1 MTLIARGAKWGV
13 RVREPG
19 GRQRWLGTFDTR
31 QLAQQAEADWTLGP
45 GRRAPT
51 VAHWGRVWLTDY
63 AREAAA
69 TRRTYAY
76 AVAQIVAEFGA
87 ARLDDIDRPRARR
100 LANSWPRGTSRIAR
114 TMWADAIRD
123 GLCDANPWSN
133 LRLETPKGRKDI
145 DALTE
150 PEIQDLSDLA
160 RRVHGDYGSEAA
172 TIILVL
178 AYVGLRPGELC
189 ALRSAD
195 LNLPDAELLIRF
207 NLDGSGQEKAPK
219 NGKPRF
225 VTIPPPALEALGH
238 IPLRLDS
245 PYVFHS
251 ARGHRLNKGS
261 LSYIWR
267 PLKAAWLEAGGRSLD
282 LYGLRHA
289 CATLLLER
297 GVTPADVAVQLGHS
311 DGGRLVQVLY
321 GHPSEDRARERLKLA
336 FGGTS
341 SPRSRGT
348 EARGSAVL
356 SSHEIS

>member
-1 MTLIARGAKWGV
+1 MTIVHRRGKWGV
-13 RVREPG
+13 RIREQG

-31 QLAQQAEADWTLGP
+31 TLAEQAEADWTLHS
-45 GRRAPT
+45 GRVAPT

-63 AREAAA
+63 ARDARA
-69 TRRTYAY
+69 TRRTYTY
-76 AVAQIVAEFGA
+76 AVGQIVGELGST
-87 ARLDDIDRPRARR
+87 RMDQVDRPRARR

-114 TMWADAIRD
+114 TMWADAVRD

-150 PEIQDLSDLA
+150 PEIGRLSELA
-160 RRVHGDYGSEAA
+160 RQVHGDYGYEAA
-172 TIILVL
+172 AIILVL

-195 LNLPDAELLIRF
+195 LNLADAEALIRF
-207 NLDGSGQEKAPK
+207 NLDGSGQEKSPK
-219 NGKPRF
+219 NGKPRV
-225 VTIPPPALEALGH
+225 VTIPPPALAALTQL
-238 IPLRLDS
+238 PRRLDS
-245 PYVFHS
+245 PYVFHTP
-251 ARGHRLNKGS
+251 RGKRLSKGS
-261 LSYIWR
+261 LSYMWR
-267 PLKAAWLEAGGRSLD
+267 PLRAAWVQSGGRPLD

-321 GHPSEDRARERLKLA
+321 GHPSEDRARDRLKLA
-336 FGGTS
+336 FAGAS
-341 SPRSRGT
+341 AS
-348 EARGSAVL
+348 AGSKRVAEV
-356 SSHEIS
+356 